1 MLTLNATCTIQQM
14 MLQSGMKWWLAEQT
28 NSWPGLLNHHWK
40 YGILHFHEV
49 WVKTVICNQIGV
61 LLVAVVV
68 YCCVISVYERVKYG
82 NIHSYNINSEKY
94 VCSFSF
100 FDKMFMPEI
109 LLVFF

>member
-1 MLTLNATCTIQQM
+1 M
-14 MLQSGMKWWLAEQT
+14 
-28 NSWPGLLNHHWK
+28 
-40 YGILHFHEV
+40 
-49 WVKTVICNQIGV
+49 KTVICNQIDV

-68 YCCVISVYERVKYG
+68 LCCVISVHEHVKYS

-100 FDKMFMPEI
+100 FDKMFMPNT